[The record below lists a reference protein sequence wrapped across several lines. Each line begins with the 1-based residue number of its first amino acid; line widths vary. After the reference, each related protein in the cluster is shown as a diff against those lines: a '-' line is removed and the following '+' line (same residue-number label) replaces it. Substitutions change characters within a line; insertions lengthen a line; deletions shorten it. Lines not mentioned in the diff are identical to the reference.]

1 MLLNKK
7 QAKSAEEYLK
17 QTIAMDKD
25 ENGIFI
31 SFATCE
37 TRKGLGEQ
45 KFYMSEIESILDVLR
60 FACKEDTEIT
70 EKGIKPT
77 QAEIVKQSIKIT
89 EDGSITMKT
98 EPQQGKRPTL
108 FENKEDMKGFVKVL
122 TENLDELKKHAKEM
136 K

>member
-1 MLLNKK
+1 MLLNNK

-45 KFYMSEIESILDVLR
+45 KFYMSEIDSILDVLR

-77 QAEIVKQSIKIT
+77 QAEIIKQSIKIT

>member
-98 EPQQGKRPTL
+98 EPQQGKRPTV
-108 FENKEDMKGFVKVL
+108 FKD
-122 TENLDELKKHAKEM
+122 KK
-136 K
+136 